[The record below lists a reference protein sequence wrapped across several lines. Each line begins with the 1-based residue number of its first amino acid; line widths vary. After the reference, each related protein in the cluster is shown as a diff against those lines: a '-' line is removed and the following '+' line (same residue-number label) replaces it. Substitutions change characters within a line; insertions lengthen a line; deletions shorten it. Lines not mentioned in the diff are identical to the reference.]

1 MAGLRRIGLL
11 DDWQGVG
18 TTLADWSALPG
29 GIEVES
35 LRWHETDEAVL
46 AERLAP
52 YDALVVMRE
61 RTPITASLV
70 ARLPNL
76 KLLVTT
82 GLRNASVDVAACA
95 ARGITVCGTP
105 SLASPTVEL
114 AWALILGLLRHI
126 PQEAAAMR
134 AGGWQTTVGRGLE
147 GKTLGVLGLGRLGQ
161 RVAKVGSAFGMKVIA
176 WSQNLTAEAAAAA
189 GVERVEKMEL
199 FARADVVTIHLVLS
213 ARTKGLVG
221 AAEFARMK
229 PTAVLVN
236 TSRGPI
242 VDEAAL
248 LAALRAGEIG
258 GAALD
263 VYDEEPLPA
272 DHPLRSAPNL
282 LLSPHLGYV
291 TEENFRGM
299 YGGALECVLGWL
311 KGAPVR
317 VIAP

>member
-1 MAGLRRIGLL
+1 MAELRRIGLL

-18 TTLADWSALPG
+18 TLLADWSALPPG
-29 GIEVES
+29 TEVES
-35 LRWHETDEAVL
+35 LRWHETDEAAL

-70 ARLPNL
+70 ARLPRL

-82 GLRNASVDVAACA
+82 GLRNAAVDVAACA

-105 SLASPTVEL
+105 SLASPTPEL
-114 AWALILGLLRHI
+114 TWGLILGLLRRI
-126 PQEAAAMR
+126 PEESAAMR
-134 AGGWQTTVGRGLE
+134 AGGWQTTIGRGVE
-147 GKTLGVLGLGRLGQ
+147 GKTLGILGLGRIGQ
-161 RVAKVGSAFGMKVIA
+161 RVAKVGAAFGMKIIA
-176 WSQNLTAEAAAAA
+176 WSRNLTAEAAAAA
-189 GVERVEKMEL
+189 GAERVEKMEL

-213 ARTKGLVG
+213 ERTKGLVG
-221 AAEFARMK
+221 AAELARMK
-229 PTAVLVN
+229 PSAVLVN

-248 LAALRAGEIG
+248 LSALHAGEIA

-263 VYDEEPLPA
+263 VYDEEPLPP
-272 DHPLRSAPNL
+272 DHPLRRAPNL
-282 LLSPHLGYV
+282 LLTPHLGYV
-291 TEENFRGM
+291 TEENYRGM

-311 KGAPVR
+311 KGEPVR

>member
-1 MAGLRRIGLL
+1 MAKLRRIGLL

-18 TTLADWSALPG
+18 TALADWSVLPG

-35 LRWHETDEAVL
+35 LRWHERDEAAL

-52 YDALVVMRE
+52 YDCLVVMRE
-61 RTPITASLV
+61 RTPVTASLV

-76 KLLVTT
+76 RLLVTT
-82 GLRNASVDVAACA
+82 GLRNAAVDVAACA

-105 SLASPTVEL
+105 SLASPTPEL
-114 AWALILGLLRHI
+114 AWGLILALLRHI
-126 PQEAAAMR
+126 PEEAAAMR
-134 AGGWQTTVGRGLE
+134 AGGWQTTVGRGVE
-147 GKTLGVLGLGRLGQ
+147 GRTLGILGLGRLGQ
-161 RVAKVGSAFGMKVIA
+161 RVAKVGLAFGMKVIA
-176 WSQNLTAEAAAAA
+176 WSQNLTAEAAEAA
-189 GVERVEKMEL
+189 GAERVEKAAL
-199 FARADVVTIHLVLS
+199 FAEADVVTIHLVLS
-213 ARTKGLVG
+213 QRTRGLVG

-229 PTAVLVN
+229 PSAVLVN

-242 VDEAAL
+242 VEEAAL
-248 LAALRAGEIG
+248 LAALRNGEIA

-263 VYDEEPLPA
+263 VYDEEPLPP

-282 LLSPHLGYV
+282 LLTPHLGYV
-291 TEENFRGM
+291 TEENYRGM

-311 KGAPVR
+311 KGEPVR

>member
-1 MAGLRRIGLL
+1 MAELRRIGLV

-18 TTLADWSALPG
+18 TQLADWSVLPG
-29 GIEVES
+29 GTGVES

-76 KLLVTT
+76 RLLVTT

-95 ARGITVCGTP
+95 ARGITVFGTP
-105 SLASPTVEL
+105 SLASPTPEL
-114 AWALILGLLRHI
+114 AWGLILGLLRHI
-126 PQEAAAMR
+126 PAEAAAMR
-134 AGGWQTTVGRGLE
+134 AGGWQTTVGRGVE
-147 GKTLGVLGLGRLGQ
+147 GKTLGILGLGRLGQ
-161 RVAKVGSAFGMKVIA
+161 RVAKVGTAFGMKVIA

-189 GVERVEKMEL
+189 GAERVEKMEL

-221 AAEFARMK
+221 AAEFAAMK

-248 LAALRAGEIG
+248 LAALHAGEIG

-291 TEENFRGM
+291 TEENYRGM
-299 YGGALECVLGWL
+299 YGGALDCVLGWL
-311 KGAPVR
+311 KGEPVR

>member
-1 MAGLRRIGLL
+1 MPELRRIGLL

-18 TTLADWSALPG
+18 TRLADWSVLPG

-35 LRWHETDEAVL
+35 LRWHETEEAAL

-52 YDALVVMRE
+52 HDCLVVMRE
-61 RTPITASLV
+61 RTPITAALV
-70 ARLPNL
+70 ARLPKL
-76 KLLVTT
+76 TLLVTT
-82 GLRNASVDVAACA
+82 GLRNAAVDVAACA

-105 SLASPTVEL
+105 SLASPTPEL
-114 AWALILGLLRHI
+114 TWGLILALLRHI
-126 PQEAAAMR
+126 PEEAAAMR
-134 AGGWQTTVGRGLE
+134 AGGWQTTVGRGVE

-161 RVAKVGSAFGMKVIA
+161 RVAKVGAAFGMRVIA
-176 WSQNLTAEAAAAA
+176 WSQNLTAEAAAAGGA
-189 GVERVEKMEL
+189 ERVEKHEL

-213 ARTKGLVG
+213 ERTRGLVG

-229 PTAVLVN
+229 PGAVLVN

-242 VDEAAL
+242 VEEAAL
-248 LAALRAGEIG
+248 LAALRNGEIA

-282 LLSPHLGYV
+282 LLTPHLGYV
-291 TEENFRGM
+291 TEENYRGM

-311 KGAPVR
+311 KGEPVR

>member
-114 AWALILGLLRHI
+114 TWALILGLLRHI

-161 RVAKVGSAFGMKVIA
+161 RVAKVGAAFGMKVIA

-189 GVERVEKMEL
+189 GAERVEKMEL

>member
-1 MAGLRRIGLL
+1 MAELRRIGLL

-18 TTLADWSALPG
+18 TLLADWSALPAG
-29 GIEVES
+29 TEVES

-82 GLRNASVDVAACA
+82 GLRNAAVDVGACA

-105 SLASPTVEL
+105 SLASPTPEL
-114 AWALILGLLRHI
+114 AWGLILGLLRHI
-126 PQEAAAMR
+126 PEEAAAMR
-134 AGGWQTTVGRGLE
+134 AGGWQTTVGRGVE
-147 GKTLGVLGLGRLGQ
+147 GKTLGILGLGRLGQ
-161 RVAKVGSAFGMKVIA
+161 RMARIGAAFGMKIIA
-176 WSQNLTAEAAAAA
+176 WSQNLTAEAATAA
-189 GVERVEKMEL
+189 GALRVEKMEL
-199 FARADVVTIHLVLS
+199 FAQADVVTIHLVLS

-221 AAEFARMK
+221 AAELARMK
-229 PTAVLVN
+229 PSAVLVN

-248 LAALRAGEIG
+248 LAALHAGEIA

-272 DHPLRSAPNL
+272 DHPLRRAPNL
-282 LLSPHLGYV
+282 LLTPHLGYV
-291 TEENFRGM
+291 TEENYRGM

-311 KGAPVR
+311 KGEPVR

>member
-1 MAGLRRIGLL
+1 MAELRRIGLL

-18 TTLADWSALPG
+18 TQLADWSALPG
-29 GIEVES
+29 GTEVES
-35 LRWHETDEAVL
+35 LRWHETEEAAL

-61 RTPITASLV
+61 RTPMTASLV

-82 GLRNASVDVAACA
+82 GMRNASIDIAACA

-105 SLASPTVEL
+105 GLASPTPEL
-114 AWALILGLLRHI
+114 TWGLIIGLMRHI
-126 PQEAAAMR
+126 PHETTAMR
-134 AGGWQTTVGRGLE
+134 SGGWQTTVGRGLE
-147 GKTLGVLGLGRLGQ
+147 GKTLGILGLGRLGQ
-161 RVAKVGSAFGMKVIA
+161 RVAKVGAAFGMKVIA

-189 GVERVEKMEL
+189 GVERVEKADL
-199 FARADVVTIHLVLS
+199 FARADALTIHYVLS
-213 ARTKGLVG
+213 ARSRGLVG
-221 AAEFARMK
+221 AADIARMK

-248 LAALRAGEIG
+248 VAALRAGEIA
-258 GAALD
+258 GAAVD
-263 VYDEEPLPA
+263 VFEPEPLPD
-272 DHPLRSAPNL
+272 DHPLRSVPNL

-291 TEENFRGM
+291 TEENFRMM
-299 YGGALECVLGWL
+299 YGGAVESVLAWM

>member
-1 MAGLRRIGLL
+1 MAELRRIGLL

-18 TTLADWSALPG
+18 TALADWSVLPG

-35 LRWHETDEAVL
+35 LRWHETDEAAL

-52 YDALVVMRE
+52 YDCLVVMRE
-61 RTPITASLV
+61 RTPISASLV

-76 KLLVTT
+76 RLLVTT
-82 GLRNASVDVAACA
+82 GLRNAAVDVAACA

-105 SLASPTVEL
+105 SLASPTPEL
-114 AWALILGLLRHI
+114 TWGLILALLRHI
-126 PQEAAAMR
+126 PEEAAAMR

-147 GKTLGVLGLGRLGQ
+147 GKTLGILGLGRLGQ
-161 RVAKVGSAFGMKVIA
+161 RVAKVGAAFGMRVIA
-176 WSQNLTAEAAAAA
+176 WSQNLTAEAAEAA
-189 GVERVEKMEL
+189 GAERVEKAEL
-199 FARADVVTIHLVLS
+199 FALADVVTIHLVLS
-213 ARTKGLVG
+213 ERTRGLVG

-229 PTAVLVN
+229 PSAVLVN

-248 LAALRAGEIG
+248 LAALRAGEIA

-263 VYDEEPLPA
+263 VYDEEPLPP

-282 LLSPHLGYV
+282 LLTPHLGYV
-291 TEENFRGM
+291 TEENYRGM
-299 YGGALECVLGWL
+299 YGGALDCVLGWL
-311 KGAPVR
+311 RGEPLR
-317 VIAP
+317 VISP

>member
-1 MAGLRRIGLL
+1 MPELRRIGLL

-18 TTLADWSALPG
+18 TALADWSVLPG

-35 LRWHETDEAVL
+35 LRWHETDEGVL

-52 YDALVVMRE
+52 YGCLVVMRE

-70 ARLPNL
+70 ARLPKL
-76 KLLVTT
+76 TLLVTT
-82 GLRNASVDVAACA
+82 GLRNAAVDVAACA

-105 SLASPTVEL
+105 SLASPTPEL
-114 AWALILGLLRHI
+114 TWGLILALLRHI
-126 PQEAAAMR
+126 PEEAAAMR
-134 AGGWQTTVGRGLE
+134 AGGWQTTVGRGVE
-147 GKTLGVLGLGRLGQ
+147 GRTLGVLGLGRLGQ
-161 RVAKVGSAFGMKVIA
+161 RVAKVGAAFGMKVIA

-189 GVERVEKMEL
+189 GAERVEKHEL
-199 FARADVVTIHLVLS
+199 FVRADVVTIHLVLS
-213 ARTKGLVG
+213 ERTRGLVG

-229 PTAVLVN
+229 RGAVLVN

-242 VDEAAL
+242 VEEAAL
-248 LAALRAGEIG
+248 LAALRNGEIA

-272 DHPLRSAPNL
+272 GHPLRSAPNL
-282 LLSPHLGYV
+282 LLTPHLGYV
-291 TEENFRGM
+291 TEENYRGM
-299 YGGALECVLGWL
+299 YRGALECVLGWL
-311 KGAPVR
+311 KGEPVR

>member
-1 MAGLRRIGLL
+1 MAELRRIGLL

-18 TTLADWSALPG
+18 TQLADWSALPG
-29 GIEVES
+29 GTEVES
-35 LRWHETDEAVL
+35 LRWHETEEAAL

-61 RTPITASLV
+61 RTPMTASLV

-82 GLRNASVDVAACA
+82 GMRNASIDIAACA

-105 SLASPTVEL
+105 GLASPTPEL
-114 AWALILGLLRHI
+114 TWGLIIGLMRHI
-126 PQEAAAMR
+126 PHETTAMR
-134 AGGWQTTVGRGLE
+134 SGGWQTTVGRGLE
-147 GKTLGVLGLGRLGQ
+147 GKTLGILGLGKAGQ
-161 RVAKVGSAFGMKVIA
+161 RVAKVGAAFGMKVIA

-189 GVERVEKMEL
+189 GAERVEKADL
-199 FARADVVTIHLVLS
+199 FARADALTIHLVLS
-213 ARTKGLVG
+213 ARSRGIVG
-221 AAEFARMK
+221 AADIARMK

-248 LAALRAGEIG
+248 VAALRSGEIA
-258 GAALD
+258 GAAVD
-263 VYDEEPLPA
+263 VFEPEPLPD
-272 DHPLRSAPNL
+272 DHPLRSVPNL

-291 TEENFRGM
+291 TEENFRMM
-299 YGGALECVLGWL
+299 YGGAVESVLAWM

>member
-1 MAGLRRIGLL
+1 MAELRRIGLL

-18 TTLADWSALPG
+18 TLLADWSALPG
-29 GIEVES
+29 GTEVES

-46 AERLAP
+46 AERLLP

-82 GLRNASVDVAACA
+82 GLRNAAVDVAACA

-105 SLASPTVEL
+105 SLASPTPEL
-114 AWALILGLLRHI
+114 AWGLILGLLRHI
-126 PQEAAAMR
+126 PEEAAAMR
-134 AGGWQTTVGRGLE
+134 AGGWQTTVGRGVE
-147 GKTLGVLGLGRLGQ
+147 GKTLGILGLGRLGQ
-161 RVAKVGSAFGMKVIA
+161 RMAKVGAAFGMKIVA

-189 GVERVEKMEL
+189 GAERVEKMEL

-221 AAEFARMK
+221 AAELARMK
-229 PTAVLVN
+229 PSAVLVN

-248 LAALRAGEIG
+248 LAALHAGEIG

-263 VYDEEPLPA
+263 VYDEEPLPPG
-272 DHPLRSAPNL
+272 HPLRSAPNL
-282 LLSPHLGYV
+282 LLTPHLGYV
-291 TEENFRGM
+291 TEENYRGM

-311 KGAPVR
+311 KGEPVR

>member
-1 MAGLRRIGLL
+1 MPELRRIGLL

-18 TTLADWSALPG
+18 TALADWSVLPG
-29 GIEVES
+29 GTEVEG
-35 LRWHETDEAVL
+35 LRWHETDEAAL
-46 AERLAP
+46 AARLAP

-76 KLLVTT
+76 RLLVTT

-105 SLASPTVEL
+105 SLASPTPEL
-114 AWALILGLLRHI
+114 AWGLILGLLRHI

-134 AGGWQTTVGRGLE
+134 AGGWQTTLGRGVD
-147 GKTLGVLGLGRLGQ
+147 GKTLGILGLGRLGQ
-161 RVAKVGSAFGMKVIA
+161 RVAKVGAAFGMKVIA

-189 GVERVEKMEL
+189 GAERVERMEL

-213 ARTKGLVG
+213 ARTEGLVG

-229 PTAVLVN
+229 QTAVLVN

-248 LAALRAGEIG
+248 LAALHSGEIG

-272 DHPLRSAPNL
+272 GHPLRAAPNL

-291 TEENFRGM
+291 TEENYRGM
-299 YGGALECVLGWL
+299 YGGALECVLGWM